1 MSVVG
6 VILPFLVRFENR
18 AVIHV
23 RERPGMPPV
32 LGEKELHRFLHGFGV
47 EVLEGCFFDFEGTPV
62 RPPHL
67 AYLLV
72 LIDGEWPE

>member
-1 MSVVG
+1 
-6 VILPFLVRFENR
+6 
-18 AVIHV
+18 
-23 RERPGMPPV
+23 MPPV